1 MLDTTSPPAAPP
13 PAAPKI
19 GIGASTFILITV
31 LLDAA
36 GIGLI
41 MPVLPDLL
49 VEFSHGGGI
58 AGAAA
63 IGGWLAFSYA
73 GMQFLCAP
81 GLGALS
87 DRFGRRPIL
96 LASMAAMAVDYAIM
110 AGTGA
115 LWALFAARIMSGAA
129 GATMSAARSW
139 VADRT
144 SAADRARHFGR
155 MGAAMGLGFALG
167 PALGGLLG
175 ELGPRA
181 PFWAAALLAAANLI
195 LGLVALPESL
205 GRDRRRAAGWRDADP
220 LRALRRAAVLP
231 GLGAL
236 LAVGFLYELGVQAYP
251 AVWSFVGIAAWEW
264 SPAQIGLSLT
274 VYGVLSGASQAFLV
288 APAIRMFG
296 ERRAL
301 IIALAA
307 DIVGAVGVGLATDGW
322 MVYALMPLLGASA
335 ITHPALYAMIS
346 SRAPDGRQGEIQGV
360 LASLAGIAAV
370 ISPLAMT
377 AVFAAFVG
385 PGAIMALPGA
395 PFVLTALIL
404 CGALALFVRATRR

>member
-1 MLDTTSPPAAPP
+1 
-13 PAAPKI
+13 
-19 GIGASTFILITV
+19 
-31 LLDAA
+31 
-36 GIGLI
+36 
-41 MPVLPDLL
+41 
-49 VEFSHGGGI
+49 
-58 AGAAA
+58 
-63 IGGWLAFSYA
+63 
-73 GMQFLCAP
+73 
-81 GLGALS
+81 
-87 DRFGRRPIL
+87 
-96 LASMAAMAVDYAIM
+96 
-110 AGTGA
+110 
-115 LWALFAARIMSGAA
+115 
-129 GATMSAARSW
+129 
-139 VADRT
+139 
-144 SAADRARHFGR
+144 
-155 MGAAMGLGFALG
+155 
-167 PALGGLLG
+167 
-175 ELGPRA
+175 
-181 PFWAAALLAAANLI
+181 
-195 LGLVALPESL
+195 
-205 GRDRRRAAGWRDADP
+205 
-220 LRALRRAAVLP
+220 
-231 GLGAL
+231 
-236 LAVGFLYELGVQAYP
+236 
-251 AVWSFVGIAAWEW
+251 AWEW